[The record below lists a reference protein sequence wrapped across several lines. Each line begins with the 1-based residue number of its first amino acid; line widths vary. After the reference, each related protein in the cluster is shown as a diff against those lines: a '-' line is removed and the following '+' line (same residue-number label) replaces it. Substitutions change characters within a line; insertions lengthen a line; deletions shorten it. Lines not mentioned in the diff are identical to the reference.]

1 MYSVYGQVHYKKSIW
16 GVVKSRIDKN
26 CLLGMD
32 DFFGDM
38 QTTLQKEL
46 CTPPSKGKR
55 SSRKSTFIFLQ
66 VNFVSIYVLLER
78 SDTSP
83 LSVQPSANQCNN
95 NSEPQTIS
103 SKVSESIERSIL
115 IWLIFGVLVAVISLN
130 SILLIKL
137 WALERELSIES
148 IPDYESLR

>member
-1 MYSVYGQVHYKKSIW
+1 MIFLVTCKQHYKKNYVLHHRRGGEAPEKVLSFSSI
-16 GVVKSRIDKN
+16 V
-26 CLLGMD
+26 
-32 DFFGDM
+32 
-38 QTTLQKEL
+38 
-46 CTPPSKGKR
+46 
-55 SSRKSTFIFLQ
+55 Q
-66 VNFVSIYVLLER
+66 VNFVSIFVLLER
-78 SDTSP
+78 CDTSP
-83 LSVQPSANQCNN
+83 LSIQPSSNQCN